1 MEADRM
7 FNNHSSILKLKITST
22 DRLDLQLSE
31 LYENEIN
38 QILVFDY
45 RDSSNYAKPRI
56 NGYLMPIWKHIKK
69 HQELVSKYANSTI

>member
-22 DRLDLQLSE
+22 DRLGLQLSE

-45 RDSSNYAKPRI
+45 RDSSNYDKTTNKR
-56 NGYLMPIWKHIKK
+56 
-69 HQELVSKYANSTI
+69 VSDVNMKTY